1 MSQSP
6 HTFLIERPISA
17 AEAMRYPTNSH
28 KPGDGGAPPYAA
40 VPRSVGDTLRAQAT
54 FMGYADSFA
63 LLGVVLI
70 IAILPV
76 AFLRKGTASGGGAQL
91 TSKSELSASAE

>member
-1 MSQSP
+1 M
-6 HTFLIERPISA
+6 RP
-17 AEAMRYPTNSH
+17 
-28 KPGDGGAPPYAA
+28 DGQ
-40 VPRSVGDTLRAQAT
+40 TIRAQAT

-76 AFLRKGTASGGGAQL
+76 VFLRKGTASGGGAH
-91 TSKSELSASAE
+91 